1 MANPEQEDSDEGDK
15 DRHGDACDNCPSVP
29 NSDQEDTDKDGLGD
43 ACDPDID
50 DDGEMMILVLMMT
63 ARVNKGSRSSCF
75 TISCT
80 NNRSE

>member
-43 ACDPDID
+43 ACDLDID
-50 DDGEMMILVLMMT
+50 DDGKM
-63 ARVNKGSRSSCF
+63 RVNKGSRSNCF

>member
-50 DDGEMMILVLMMT
+50 DDGKMMMT
-63 ARVNKGSRSSCF
+63 ARVNKGSRTSHC
-75 TISCT
+75 TI
-80 NNRSE
+80 NRSE